1 MKSINKDQLLASI
14 EIALFNIFTNKK
26 GNKMKT
32 RFTRCYVAIAVVV
45 AMMTTVSE
53 GNAQKYTLYMD
64 SIENVGKENTQVSVS
79 LRTKGFKNV
88 LGIQGSI
95 NWDTAALNYSSI
107 SYGTSAI
114 GINASAMN
122 LASTANGYVTV
133 AWTDA
138 NLNPETVVDTTIL
151 FTLTF
156 TVKKII
162 VGGITIDV
170 SDVPT
175 ALSLID
181 GNFSAIT
188 DTAYIPGYVGF
199 VAATPVSLKGF
210 EATGK
215 DNAVLLNWSTT
226 EELNTDHFNVQHS
239 TDGSSFTSIGT
250 VKAIG
255 IGANSYAFTDSKP
268 TNGTNYYRLQSVDKD
283 GSLYFSKIVSASLT
297 THHSPLIII
306 YPNPTKEALTIR
318 GSHIATV
325 QAINNSGKV
334 LKVVSFRDATNP
346 TLAVSNLPTGAYHL
360 RIQTTDGNVGVVGF
374 VKE

>member
-1 MKSINKDQLLASI
+1 MKGKY
-14 EIALFNIFTNKK
+14 
-26 GNKMKT
+26 
-32 RFTRCYVAIAVVV
+32 TRCYVGISLVVV
-45 AMMTTVSE
+45 LMATVST
-53 GNAQKYTLYMD
+53 GHAQKYTLYMD
-64 SIENVGKENTQVSVS
+64 SIQNVSKADTMVNIS

-95 NWDTAALNYSSI
+95 NWDTAVLGYSSI

-114 GINASAMN
+114 GINATAMN

-162 VGGITIDV
+162 IGGTTIGIT
-170 SDVPT
+170 DVPT
-175 ALSLID
+175 TLSLIN

-188 DTAYIPGYVGF
+188 DTAYLPGYIGF
-199 VAATPVSLKGF
+199 AAATPVSLKGF
-210 EATGK
+210 DAIGK
-215 DNAVLLNWSTT
+215 GNAVLLNWSTAT
-226 EELNTDHFNVQHS
+226 ELNTDHFNVQHG

-255 IGANSYAFTDSKP
+255 NRANSYAFTDSKP

-306 YPNPTKEALTIR
+306 YPNPCCGDPQDVR
-318 GSHIATV
+318 
-325 QAINNSGKV
+325 
-334 LKVVSFRDATNP
+334 
-346 TLAVSNLPTGAYHL
+346 
-360 RIQTTDGNVGVVGF
+360 
-374 VKE
+374 